1 MIGNGTRDDH
11 AGDAVRIAAWPADP
25 AALAAIDDIFFVSS
39 ATQSFTS
46 DAERAAFRE
55 RWLGRYLTHFPQ
67 CCFVAV
73 DPGDRVLGYVC
84 GALDD
89 PARDPRF
96 SDIGYFSQLAAETAR
111 FPAHL
116 HINLAPEARN
126 RGTGGRLIEA
136 FCAQARAQ
144 GAPGVH
150 VVTSAASRN
159 RSFYARSGF
168 NHVVEADWNGH
179 RIVLLGRTLA

>member
-1 MIGNGTRDDH
+1 MSGNGARNDR

-25 AALAAIDDIFFVSS
+25 AAIAAIDDIFFVSS
-39 ATQSFTS
+39 ATQSFAS
-46 DAERAAFRE
+46 GGEREAFRG
-55 RWLGRYLTHFPQ
+55 RWLGRYVEHYPH

-73 DPGDRVLGYVC
+73 DPDGRILGYVC

-96 SDIGYFSQLAAETAR
+96 ADIGYFSQLAAETAR

-116 HINLAPEARN
+116 HINLAPNARN
-126 RGTGGRLIEA
+126 RGLGGRLIEA
-136 FCAQARAQ
+136 FCAHARDQ
-144 GAPGVH
+144 GAHGVH
-150 VVTSAASRN
+150 AVTSATSRN

-168 NHVVEADWNGH
+168 SHVVEADWNGH